1 MLQGR
6 GQPSRGSL
14 PCPAGSGEGRE
25 QAGDAEKSESFLL
38 INFIGKPPAVLRV
51 GVSMACVDEAVFKR
65 LADVVGGQPCHRG
78 HRVSGELAHF

>member
-1 MLQGR
+1 MLQG
-6 GQPSRGSL
+6 GGPSHSSL
-14 PCPAGSGEGRE
+14 LCPAGSGEGRE
-25 QAGDAEKSESFLL
+25 QAGDAEKTESFLL

-65 LADVVGGQPCHRG
+65 LADVVGRQPCHRG